1 MYNKRNPSLIIW
13 LSVAFVLAL
22 AVTGSADEDLVVNAL
37 SDEIERNME
46 NLRLEDEARPYFIRY
61 LVNLENNCQIKAEYG
76 SIVKC
81 DQTDANQMFIDLRV
95 GDYDFDNSNFVHTIW
110 QTGMETINLPVELDY
125 DALRHAAWL
134 GTDNAYKTAIEN
146 YAMKSATLQNRMQE
160 DTIADLSRAKKVSHF
175 DEFVEPQ
182 VDTSKYKQLLADLS
196 SIFKDYPQF
205 MQSSIELNAK
215 TENRYIINSEGTQI
229 RKGRH
234 IHYIFVEA
242 RGLDDNGLPVYNY
255 DRIIVEDISEIP
267 SAEELKKWI
276 RSFADET
283 AILVETEP
291 LEDYIGPVIF
301 HSNGA
306 NQFLV
311 KMFLDNIANPR
322 KPLTSNEGMKDYL
335 HDPKLTRKIG
345 FRVVPDFISIYDD
358 PTISEYKGF
367 KLAGNYRYDD
377 DGVRAE
383 RVQLVENGRLRNYY
397 MSRTPT
403 KKIAESNGHGRLIQ
417 GGWGA
422 VEVVGKPANV
432 IIESQE
438 TFSFEELKEQM
449 LELCRAMDIEYGL
462 IVEQMNFSGRP
473 DSDGPMR
480 FSRAGQDNE
489 LPRVLKAYKIS
500 VKDGSMTPVRGMDYA
515 NLSVRSLKDILAI
528 GDDYNVYHSMFD
540 RAFTNTAS
548 VVLPSILVEEM
559 ELTRMSATSR
569 KPPIV
574 DNPLSREQ

>member
-1 MYNKRNPSLIIW
+1 MYICRKSNLIIW
-13 LSVAFVLAL
+13 LSLVLVML
-22 AVTGSADEDLVVNAL
+22 LGVTGSADEDVVVSAL

-46 NLRLEDEARPYFIRY
+46 NLKLEDEARPYFIRY
-61 LVNLENNCQIKAEYG
+61 LVNLENNCHIKAEYG

-81 DQTDANQMFIDLRV
+81 DRTDANQMFIDLRV

-110 QTGMETINLPVELDY
+110 QTGMETVNLPVELDY
-125 DALRHAAWL
+125 HALRHAAWL

-146 YAMKSATLQNRMQE
+146 LAMKSATLQNRMQE
-160 DTIADLSRAKKVSHF
+160 DTLADLSRAKKVRHF
-175 DEFVEPQ
+175 DEFAKPQ
-182 VDTSKYKQLLADLS
+182 ADTSKFKEILADLS
-196 SIFKDYPQF
+196 SVFRDYPQF
-205 MQSSIELNAK
+205 KHSSVELNTK

-234 IHYIFVEA
+234 IHYIFIEA

-255 DRIIVEDISEIP
+255 DRIIFEDI
-267 SAEELKKWI
+267 EELPSVGELRNWI
-276 RSFADET
+276 KSFADET

-311 KMFLDNIANPR
+311 KMFLDNISNPR
-322 KPLTSNEGMKDYL
+322 RPLTSNEGMKDYL
-335 HDPKLTRKIG
+335 HDPKLARKIG

-358 PTISEYKGF
+358 PTITEYKGL
-367 KLAGNYRYDD
+367 KLAGDYLYDD
-377 DGVRAE
+377 DGVKAE
-383 RVQLVENGRLRNYY
+383 KVQLVKNGRLRNYY

-403 KKIAESNGHGRLIQ
+403 KKITESNGHGRLIQ

-422 VEVVGKPANV
+422 VEVVGKPGNV
-432 IIESQE
+432 IIESEE
-438 TFSFEELKEQM
+438 TFSFEELKQQM

-473 DSDGPMR
+473 DTDGRMR
-480 FSRAGQDNE
+480 FARRGQDNE

-500 VKDGSMTPVRGMDYA
+500 VKDGSLTPVRGMDYA
-515 NLSVRSLKDILAI
+515 NLSVRTLKDILAV

-540 RAFTNTAS
+540 GAFTNTAS

-574 DNPLSREQ
+574 DNPLSRD